1 MKLYF
6 SNDIERKYFSYR
18 YIFVSDWETEY
29 YGDGELELL
38 LKNAS
43 ELFSQEVLSKEQLI
57 KLCDESE
64 DICFHEFSF
73 EE

>member
-18 YIFVSDWETEY
+18 YIFVCDWETEY
-29 YGDGELELL
+29 YEDGELELL

>member
-6 SNDIERKYFSYR
+6 SNDIERKYFSYH

-29 YGDGELELL
+29 YEDGELELL